1 MPPWMSGSRRRALQ
15 RSRSSPFSL
24 SFLFSAVSSVLT
36 LQGLYDSS
44 EWIKIFRRPLTLSDY
59 LIMGVPTN
67 LFPPIII
74 QAPSLSRAK
83 GGGNKKSMDTVH
95 GLFTSTAL
103 YTSVWRAA
111 YSPSLWRLSLALSLS
126 FSCPTVVIAQAGA
139 DRAEGPCSH
148 AHQCR
153 WILHNFIC
161 ITTIAE
167 HIK

>member
-24 SFLFSAVSSVLT
+24 LPFFCWSSVLT
-36 LQGLYDSS
+36 LQGLHDSF
-44 EWIKIFRRPLTLSDY
+44 EWIKICRRPLTLSDY
-59 LIMGVPTN
+59 LILGVPTN
-67 LFPPIII
+67 LFSPTIIK
-74 QAPSLSRAK
+74 APSLSRAK

-139 DRAEGPCSH
+139 DRAEGH
-148 AHQCR
+148 AVMPTSVDE
-153 WILHNFIC
+153 FY
-161 ITTIAE
+161 ITLFA
-167 HIK
+167 